1 MFVSPMQPPPQTS
14 PFPAPTEA
22 GGSVG
27 SQDFKERAV
36 VAMEV
41 GRGLAAPPSTALTS
55 QSPWQRALLVR
66 QGGHASLPRETELA
80 EKAFFQGE
88 GGCGVELGTTGWPST
103 DWLRPKMWGGVW
115 DPRTRELLGPPGP
128 AGSPGTGVRLTPAP
142 PKAEL
147 SPGEEGDVALSPC
160 WGLEDRAPSM
170 LSPATDLLR
179 APWDPP
185 PGSGTRMTP
194 LGTRC

>member
-36 VAMEV
+36 VAMEA

-170 LSPATDLLR
+170 LSPATDLPR